1 MTTAS
6 EPYEGVNGT
15 QRADDL
21 LSLEDS
27 AMPHREML
35 LAMAKMLLRCCLVG
49 NPALVVE
56 KIYQRIT
63 SPQEGDLVAETSKA
77 MYSRSEDDRVK
88 GLGVLLKRREEDG
101 DDVWYVQYGPSP
113 RDIARWV
120 DCDFMALPT
129 RDDAFIPS
137 SPVRFPGMPTGNS

>member
-1 MTTAS
+1 MK
-6 EPYEGVNGT
+6 PYEDVNGT

-49 NPALVVE
+49 HRAGGVE
-56 KIYQRIT
+56 TIYQRIT

-77 MYSRSEDDRVK
+77 MRSAGSEDDRVK
-88 GLGVLLKRREEDG
+88 GLGILLKSREEDG
-101 DDVWYVQYGPSP
+101 EDVWYVQYGPSP

-120 DCDFMALPT
+120 NCDFMALP
-129 RDDAFIPS
+129 
-137 SPVRFPGMPTGNS
+137 VHEGGNS